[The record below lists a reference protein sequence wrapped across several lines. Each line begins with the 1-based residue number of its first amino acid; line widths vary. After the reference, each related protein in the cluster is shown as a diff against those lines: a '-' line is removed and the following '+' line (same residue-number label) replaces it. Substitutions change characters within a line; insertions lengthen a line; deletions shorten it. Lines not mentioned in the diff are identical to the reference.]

1 MRDYSGCVSTD
12 VSRGNKN
19 QRAAQ
24 LADVIV
30 GIVAK
35 RGVDAVS
42 VREVAAG
49 AGVSI
54 GTVQHYFPTKD
65 QMLAFAV
72 DRVGELITAR
82 IQEITAGPTV
92 GEGMRKV
99 LMELLPLDTQRQTE
113 AKIWLSFLA
122 RAIFTPDL
130 LRRARQ
136 TGRRIEEQITET
148 IRRAQD
154 LGEANSDI
162 EAARAAKVL
171 YALIDGLTVRA
182 LTDPE
187 RIDPEETTAIL
198 DSYLYRVFPTFQ
210 NAV

>member
-1 MRDYSGCVSTD
+1 MRRVGQ
-12 VSRGNKN
+12 N
-19 QRAAQ
+19 QRPAQ

-30 GIVAK
+30 GIVAE

-42 VREVAAG
+42 VREVAAR

-72 DRVGELITAR
+72 DRVGEHVVAR
-82 IQEITAGPTV
+82 MQKITAGRSI

-99 LMELLPLDTQRQTE
+99 LLELLPLDTRRTDE
-113 AKIWLSFLA
+113 AKVWLSFLT

-130 LRRARQ
+130 LRRAQQ
-136 TGRRIEEQITET
+136 TGRAIEEQVADT
-148 IRRAQD
+148 IRRAQELD
-154 LGEANSDI
+154 DATPDI
-162 EAARAAKVL
+162 DADRAAKVL
-171 YALIDGLTVRA
+171 YTLIDGLTTRA

-187 RIDPEETTAIL
+187 RIDPAETTAIL
-198 DSYLYRVFPTFQ
+198 DSYLHQVFPGLRQTGGP
-210 NAV
+210 AERG